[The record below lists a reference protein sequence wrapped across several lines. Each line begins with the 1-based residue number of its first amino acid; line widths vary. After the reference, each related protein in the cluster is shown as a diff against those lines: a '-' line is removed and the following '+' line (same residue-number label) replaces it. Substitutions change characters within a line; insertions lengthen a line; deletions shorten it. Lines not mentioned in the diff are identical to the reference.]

1 MANYKIK
8 GNTILADID
17 KLTEEELTTL
27 KKYRALGYEIENK
40 VFKKG
45 ISKEEML
52 EELEADKE
60 VKADF
65 ETAYSIKASAIK
77 KNDKAVIDTIKSFK
91 DKYGINIVVKKG
103 KNEGNYIVGY
113 HLACQIY
120 NKWKKAQDKKDKE

>member
-45 ISKEEML
+45 VSKDEML
-52 EELEADKE
+52 KELEADEE
-60 VKADF
+60 VKKDF

-77 KNDKAVIDTIKSFK
+77 NNDKAVIDTIKGFEE
-91 DKYGINIVVKKG
+91 KYGINIIVQKGENKG
-103 KNEGNYIVGY
+103 KYIVGY

-120 NKWKKAQDKKDKE
+120 TKWKKAQEKKDK